1 MSVVADVRNVLQDF
15 LTPELCELKARLDAV
30 EQQVQKLDGTMHEQF
45 QQVEHRADKRFSFIQ
60 EQFQQVE
67 RRADDGFTF
76 MQGQF
81 QEAERRA
88 EKRHD
93 EMSFLI
99 RQGLEFRNLA
109 ERIAAIEEKLR
120 ASH

>member
-1 MSVVADVRNVLQDF
+1 MR
-15 LTPELCELKARLDAV
+15 ELKARVDAV
-30 EQQVQKLDGTMHEQF
+30 EQQVQKLDGAMHERF
-45 QQVEHRADKRFSFIQ
+45 QRAEHRADDRF
-60 EQFQQVE
+60 
-67 RRADDGFTF
+67 DF

-88 EKRHD
+88 ERRHD

-120 ASH
+120 ATH